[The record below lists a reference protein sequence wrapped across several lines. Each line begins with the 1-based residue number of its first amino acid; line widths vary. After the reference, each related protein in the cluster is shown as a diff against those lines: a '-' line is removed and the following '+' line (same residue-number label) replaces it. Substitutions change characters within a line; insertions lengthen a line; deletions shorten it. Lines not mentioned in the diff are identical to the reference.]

1 MPNVSS
7 AAEFLSEQLGDQPRP
22 QVGIILGSG
31 LGGLADQITDPLKTD
46 PLKIDYESI
55 PGFVRSTA
63 GGHRGQMIFGTL
75 QSVPVVAMAGRF
87 HRYEGWTND
96 QAAFPVEVMHAIGV
110 SSLIVSNAAGGV
122 SPKLA
127 VGDIVIL
134 KDHLNWMGGTF
145 GFNRNLSSE
154 ASNGSGEASNGS
166 CEASNGYSEADVFG
180 GPDRGNTYD
189 TDMAHAAQASAMQ
202 AGFTA
207 NFGTYLATLGPTYE
221 TRAEYRMMR
230 QVGADVVGMSTVPE
244 VLVAK
249 SLGLRVLGLS
259 MVSNV
264 ADPDR
269 PIVADH
275 EEVLMAGKAA
285 GAKME
290 TIVRGVLSTL

>member
-1 MPNVSS
+1 MKSNVSS
-7 AAEFLSEQLGDQPRP
+7 ATESLRERLGGRP
-22 QVGIILGSG
+22 LPQTGIILGSG
-31 LGGLADQITDPLKTD
+31 LGGLADQILD

-63 GGHRGQMIFGTL
+63 GGHRGQLIFGSL
-75 QSVPVVAMAGRF
+75 QSVPIVAMAGRF

-96 QAAFPVEVMHAIGV
+96 QAAFPVQVMHAMGA

-145 GFNRNLSSE
+145 QFNRESKFL
-154 ASNGSGEASNGS
+154 
-166 CEASNGYSEADVFG
+166 FG
-180 GPDRGNTYD
+180 GADRGNTYD
-189 TDMAHAAQASAMQ
+189 IPMAQAAQSAAMQ
-202 AGFTA
+202 DGFSA

-230 QVGADVVGMSTVPE
+230 KLGADVVGMSTVPE

-249 SLGLRVLGLS
+249 SLGMRVLGLS

-269 PIVADH
+269 PIVANH
-275 EEVLMAGKAA
+275 EEVLRAGQAA

-290 TIVRGVLSTL
+290 TIVRGVLSNLTTNS